1 MIAEPSTQT
10 KADHKFSIFNALITN
25 DHREFYEKI
34 INELIGV
41 SPICN
46 QGKCT
51 AAAISE
57 TATEQEQI
65 TELME
70 RVETFAAELH
80 DGTKNLFDQFYA
92 AKEDFCR
99 SIYCTTAYI
108 KINLIDRTLL
118 ERTCDVRSWA
128 VETAFVEALERI
140 HKISRQLDKFLFE
153 MGEYLDAA
161 KAAFEV
167 PTLETNWTMRDISQ
181 FVDDVRSFGPRKLEL
196 MFNPEVYQQFK
207 TKVDT
212 LAEQLGKGKSQEAT
226 LAMLQKVMKSLEE
239 VHTHVSASC
248 SRLED
253 IGNSYTL
260 YRDLVITTADG
271 IIVANANP
279 QRRNK
284 VLGKSV
290 ANELWFQR
298 SHDSGDAND
307 YAIEKTSHSIV
318 DSGNSLVFS
327 TSIAGSAKSDQ
338 KIGSMGAFFDL
349 AEEAKIIL
357 QDYMPRLDDGDT
369 RDGWYSFFTDMHGKI
384 VGSSDPDIIDVGEQ
398 AHLPRGHRKLKGG
411 GTISSYASV
420 EGNDSAIFSAMSD
433 GYLDFAGLGWS
444 SHLVVPSNEIF
455 ASEANCQ
462 VNGISPDELMR
473 SRLIPDINKDTYVKV
488 QDDKQSIKLISLN
501 GIVFASKL
509 GKRGVALGP
518 VFEQITETGDFATS
532 KMEELLREMAFGEL
546 RLNLQT
552 LETFSKQA
560 IDLIDRNLFERSAA
574 IRWWATDKFLWNA
587 LADPSEENIQ
597 AASRRLRDI
606 NGSYAMYR
614 NLVLANRMG
623 RIIAASNPELIPD
636 MKEARVADHVWFNK
650 AMRSKNFGEYAVQDV
665 GATELER
672 TTRSSLIYSSAV
684 RMNGSRNG
692 DMVGV
697 LGSLFDW
704 VTESGKILKTCLPK
718 DRNGKRIQGCIAFYA
733 SKDFE
738 VIETSDG
745 QIVPLGSTP
754 ELPVGHR
761 ELAAGQSASGVFRLG
776 DHVYIMGSSRSKGY
790 REYEGLG
797 WSSHILRPLF

>member
-1 MIAEPSTQT
+1 MIVQQAP
-10 KADHKFSIFNALITN
+10 AHKFSIFNELITN

-92 AKEDFCR
+92 AKEEFCR

-118 ERTCDVRSWA
+118 ERTCDVRCWA
-128 VETAFVEALERI
+128 IETVFVESLERI
-140 HKISRQLDKFLFE
+140 NKISRSLDNLLHE

-181 FVDDVRSFGPRKLEL
+181 YVDDVRGFGARKKEL
-196 MFNPEVYQQFK
+196 MFDAKVYEQFK
-207 TKVDT
+207 QKVDA
-212 LAEQLGKGKSQEAT
+212 LAEQLGKGKNQEAT
-226 LAMLQKVMKSLEE
+226 LNMLNKTSKNIEE
-239 VHTHVSASC
+239 VHQLVAAAC
-248 SRLED
+248 NRLED
-253 IGNSYTL
+253 VGASYTL
-260 YRDLVITTADG
+260 YRDLVIALPDG
-271 IIVANANP
+271 TIVANAKAD
-279 QRRNK
+279 RRQH
-284 VLGKSV
+284 VLGRSV
-290 ANELWFQR
+290 REESWFQIAN
-298 SHDSGDAND
+298 HPDSTLN
-307 YAIEKTSHSIV
+307 YSIEKTDNSLV

-327 TSIAGSAKSDQ
+327 VGFKGAGKSD
-338 KIGSMGAFFDL
+338 KAIGIMGAFFDL
-349 AEEAKIIL
+349 EEEARIIL
-357 QDYMPRLDDGDT
+357 QDYMPRVNDGDT
-369 RDGWYSFFTDMHGKI
+369 SEGWFSFFTDRLGRI
-384 VGSSDPDIIDVGEQ
+384 VGSSDPAIIEVGAQ
-398 AHLPRGHRKLKGG
+398 AHLPRTHRKLSPGG
-411 GTISSYASV
+411 STSSYATV
-420 EGNDSAIFSAMSD
+420 EGNASAIFSSMSD
-433 GYLDFAGLGWS
+433 GYLDFPGLGWS
-444 SHLVVPSNEIF
+444 SHLVVPSNDIF

-462 VNGISPDELMR
+462 IDGISPDELMR
-473 SRLIPDINKDTYVKV
+473 SRLIPEINKETYVKV

-532 KMEELLREMAFGEL
+532 KMEELLREMAYGEL

-574 IRWWATDKFLWNA
+574 IRWWATDKFFWKA
-587 LADPSEENIQ
+587 LSDPSEENLQ
-597 AASRRLRDI
+597 AAGRRLRDI
-606 NGSYAMYR
+606 NSSYSMYR
-614 NLVLANRMG
+614 NLVLSSRMG
-623 RIIAASNPELIPD
+623 RILAASNPELVPD
-636 MKEARVADHVWFNK
+636 IRDARVADHLWFTQ
-650 AMRSKNFGEYAVQDV
+650 AMRSKSSGEYTVQDV
-665 GATELER
+665 GATDLER
-672 TTRSSLIYSSAV
+672 GSRSSLIFSGAI
-684 RMNGSRNG
+684 RENGARSG
-692 DMVGV
+692 EVIGV

-718 DRNGKRIQGCIAFYA
+718 DRHGKRIQGCIAFYA
-733 SKDFE
+733 SRNDE
-738 VIETSDG
+738 VIETSDA
-745 QIVPLGSTP
+745 QIIPLGSIP
-754 ELPVGHR
+754 ELPAGHR
-761 ELAAGQSASGVFRLG
+761 DLAPGQSASGVLRLG
-776 DHVYIMGSSRSKGY
+776 DNIYIMGSSRSKGY
-790 REYEGLG
+790 REYQGLG
-797 WSSHILRPLF
+797 WSAHILRPLF

>member
-1 MIAEPSTQT
+1 MIVQQAP
-10 KADHKFSIFNALITN
+10 AHKFSIFNELITN

-92 AKEDFCR
+92 AKEEFCR

-118 ERTCDVRSWA
+118 ERTCDVRCWA
-128 VETAFVEALERI
+128 IETVFVESLERI
-140 HKISRQLDKFLFE
+140 NKNSRSLDNLLHE

-181 FVDDVRSFGPRKLEL
+181 YVDDVRSFGARKKEL
-196 MFNPEVYQQFK
+196 MFDIKVYEQFK
-207 TKVDT
+207 QKVDV
-212 LAEQLGKGKSQEAT
+212 LAEQLGKGKNQEAT
-226 LAMLQKVMKSLEE
+226 LNMLNKTIKNIEE
-239 VHTHVSASC
+239 VHLLVSAAC
-248 SRLED
+248 NRLED
-253 IGNSYTL
+253 VGASYTL
-260 YRDLVITTADG
+260 YRDLVIALPDG
-271 IIVANANP
+271 TIVANAKAE
-279 QRRNK
+279 RRSA
-284 VLGKSV
+284 VLGRSV
-290 ANELWFQR
+290 RDESWFQTV
-298 SHDSGDAND
+298 SHPDSNLN
-307 YAIEKTSHSIV
+307 YSIEKTDHSLV
-318 DSGNSLVFS
+318 DDGNSLVFS
-327 TSIAGSAKSDQ
+327 VSFKSVGKSD
-338 KIGSMGAFFDL
+338 KAIGIMGAFFDL
-349 AEEAKIIL
+349 EEEARIIL
-357 QDYMPRLDDGDT
+357 QDYMPRVGDDDT
-369 RDGWYSFFTDMHGKI
+369 SEGWFSFFTDRNGRI
-384 VGSSDPDIIDVGEQ
+384 VGSSDPSLIEVGGQ
-398 AHLPRGHRKLKGG
+398 AHLPRSHRKLTPSGS
-411 GTISSYASV
+411 TCSYANV
-420 EGNDSAIFSAMSD
+420 EGNASAIFSSMSD
-433 GYLDFAGLGWS
+433 GYLDFPGLGWS
-444 SHLVVPSNEIF
+444 SHLVVPSNDIF

-462 VNGISPDELMR
+462 VDGITPDELMR
-473 SRLIPDINKDTYVKV
+473 SRLIPEINKETYVKV

-532 KMEELLREMAFGEL
+532 KMEELLREMAYGEL

-574 IRWWATDKFLWNA
+574 IRWWATDKYFWKA
-587 LADPSEENIQ
+587 LSDPSEENLQ
-597 AASRRLRDI
+597 AAGRRLRDI

-614 NLVLANRMG
+614 NLVLSSRMG
-623 RIIAASNPELIPD
+623 RILAASNPELIPD
-636 MKEARVADHVWFNK
+636 IRDARVADHLWFTQ
-650 AMRSKNFGEYAVQDV
+650 AMRSKSSGEYTVQDV
-665 GATELER
+665 GPTDLER
-672 TTRSSLIYSSAV
+672 GSRSSLIFSGAI
-684 RMNGSRNG
+684 RENGARSG
-692 DMVGV
+692 EVIGV

-718 DRNGKRIQGCIAFYA
+718 DRHGKRIQGCIAFYA
-733 SKDFE
+733 SREDE
-738 VIETSDG
+738 VIESSDAA
-745 QIVPLGSTP
+745 IIPLGSVP
-754 ELPVGHR
+754 DLPAGHR
-761 ELAAGQSASGVFRLG
+761 DLAPGQSASGVLRLG
-776 DHVYIMGSSRSKGY
+776 DNVYIMGSSRSKGY
-790 REYEGLG
+790 REYQGLG
-797 WSSHILRPLF
+797 WSAHILRPLF

>member
-1 MIAEPSTQT
+1 MIVEQKAE
-10 KADHKFSIFNALITN
+10 HKFSIFNSLITN

-128 VETAFVEALERI
+128 VETAFVESLERI
-140 HKISRQLDKFLFE
+140 NKLNKSLDKLLFE

-181 FVDDVRSFGPRKLEL
+181 YVDDVRGFRPRKTEL
-196 MFNPEVYQQFK
+196 MFHHDTYKLFK
-207 TKVDT
+207 EKVDT

-226 LAMLQKVMKSLEE
+226 LNMLQKTIKNLEE
-239 VHTHVSASC
+239 VHQHVAAAC

-253 IGNSYTL
+253 IGSSYTL
-260 YRDLVITTADG
+260 YRDLVITMPDG
-271 IIVANANP
+271 TIVANANP
-279 QRRNK
+279 GRRAQ
-284 VLGKSV
+284 VLGRSV
-290 ANELWFQR
+290 ADEKWFQR
-298 SHDSGDAND
+298 AKAPGDAND
-307 YAIEKTSHSIV
+307 YAIEKTSHSVV
-318 DSGNSLVFS
+318 DTGNSLVFS
-327 TSIAGSAKSDQ
+327 TAIQNHGNGNSW
-338 KIGSMGAFFDL
+338 IGAMGAFFDL
-349 AEEAKIIL
+349 AEEARIIL
-357 QDYMPRLDDGDT
+357 QDYMPRTEEGDT
-369 RDGWYSFFTDMHGKI
+369 NDGWYSFFTDPQGKI
-384 VGSSDPDIIDVGEQ
+384 VGSSDPDIIGVGEQ
-398 AHLPRGHRKLKGG
+398 AHLPRGHRKLQSG

-433 GYLDFAGLGWS
+433 GYLDFSGLGWS
-444 SHLVVPSNEIF
+444 SHLVVPSKDIF

-462 VNGISPDELMR
+462 INGISPDELMR
-473 SRLIPDINKDTYVKV
+473 SRLIPEINKDTYVKV

-574 IRWWATDKFLWNA
+574 IRWWATDKFLWQA
-587 LADPSEENIQ
+587 LADPTEEKLQ
-597 AASRRLRDI
+597 AAGRRLRDI
-606 NGSYAMYR
+606 NGSYSMYR
-614 NLVLANRMG
+614 NLVLSNRMG
-623 RIIAASNPELIPD
+623 RIVAASNPELIPD
-636 MKEARVADHVWFNK
+636 IKDARVADHPWFNR
-650 AMRSKNFGEYAVQDV
+650 AMRSKNAGDYAVQDV
-665 GATELER
+665 GPTDLER
-672 TTRSSLIYSSAV
+672 GSRSSLIFSGAV
-684 RMNGSRNG
+684 RENGSRNG
-692 DMVGV
+692 EVIGV

-733 SKDFE
+733 SRDFE
-738 VIETSDG
+738 VIETSDS

-754 ELPVGHR
+754 ELPAEHR

-790 REYEGLG
+790 REYQGLG
-797 WSSHILRPLF
+797 WSAHILRPLF

>member
-1 MIAEPSTQT
+1 MIVDQKAEN
-10 KADHKFSIFNALITN
+10 KFSIFNSLITN

-128 VETAFVEALERI
+128 VETAFTTALERI
-140 HKISRQLDKFLFE
+140 NKINKSLDKLLFE

-167 PTLETNWTMRDISQ
+167 PTLETNWTMKDIGQ
-181 FVDDVRSFGPRKLEL
+181 FVDDVRGFQPRKLEL
-196 MFNPEVYQQFK
+196 MFNQSVYQQFK
-207 TKVDT
+207 SKVET
-212 LAEQLGKGKSQEAT
+212 LSEQLGKGKSQEAT
-226 LAMLQKVMKSLEE
+226 LGMLQKVMKSLEE
-239 VHTHVSASC
+239 VHQHVAAAC
-248 SRLED
+248 DRLED
-253 IGNSYTL
+253 IGSSYTL
-260 YRDLVITTADG
+260 YRDLVITTSDG
-271 IIVANANP
+271 TVVANANP
-279 QRRNK
+279 ARRAN
-284 VLGKSV
+284 VLGHSV
-290 ANELWFQR
+290 AEETWFKRAQ
-298 SHDSGDAND
+298 DSGDAND
-307 YAIEKTSHSIV
+307 YAIEKTNQSRV
-318 DSGNSLVFS
+318 DAGDSLVFS
-327 TSIAGSAKSDQ
+327 TSIQSTTKNDQ
-338 KIGSMGAFFDL
+338 TIGTMGAFFDL

-357 QDYMPRLDDGDT
+357 QDYMPRTEDGDT
-369 RDGWYSFFTDMHGKI
+369 RDGWYSFFTDSSGRI
-384 VGSSDPDIIDVGEQ
+384 VGSSDPDIIGVGEQ
-398 AHLPRGHRKLKGG
+398 AHLPRGHRKLKSG
-411 GTISSYASV
+411 GTISSYASI

-444 SHLVVPSNEIF
+444 SHLIVPSNEIF

-473 SRLIPDINKDTYVKV
+473 SKLIPEINKDTYVKV

-574 IRWWATDKFLWNA
+574 IRWWATDKFLWQA
-587 LADPSEENIQ
+587 LADPSEENLQ
-597 AASRRLRDI
+597 AANRRLRDI
-606 NGSYAMYR
+606 NSSYAMYR
-614 NLVLANRMG
+614 NLVLSNRMG
-623 RIIAASNPELIPD
+623 RVVAASNPELIPD
-636 MKEARVADHVWFNK
+636 IKDARVADHPWFNK
-650 AMRSKNFGEYAVQDV
+650 SMRSKTFGEYAVQDV

-672 TTRSSLIYSSAV
+672 GSRSSLIYSGAV
-684 RMNGSRNG
+684 RASGSRNG
-692 DMVGV
+692 EVIGV

-733 SKDFE
+733 SRDFE

-754 ELPVGHR
+754 DLPPEHR

-776 DHVYIMGSSRSKGY
+776 EHVYIMGSSRSKGY
-790 REYEGLG
+790 REYQGLG
-797 WSSHILRPLF
+797 WSAHILRPLF

>member
-1 MIAEPSTQT
+1 MIVEQKAEN
-10 KADHKFSIFNALITN
+10 KFSIFNSLITN

-118 ERTCDVRSWA
+118 ERTCDVMSWA
-128 VETAFVEALERI
+128 VETAFTEALERI
-140 HKISRQLDKFLFE
+140 NKSSRSLEKQLFE

-167 PTLETNWTMRDISQ
+167 PTLETNWTMKDISQ
-181 FVDDVRSFGPRKLEL
+181 YVDDVRSYQPRKLEL
-196 MFNPEVYQQFK
+196 MFNLAIYQQFK
-207 TKVDT
+207 QKVDT

-226 LAMLQKVMKSLEE
+226 LNMLQKVIKNLEE
-239 VHTHVSASC
+239 VHQHVAIAC

-253 IGNSYTL
+253 IGSSYTL
-260 YRDLVITTADG
+260 YRDLVITTTDG
-271 IIVANANP
+271 IIIANANAK
-279 QRRNK
+279 RRAH
-284 VLGKSV
+284 VLGRSV
-290 ANELWFQR
+290 ADEAWFKRAQ
-298 SHDSGDAND
+298 DTGDAND
-307 YAIEKTSHSIV
+307 YAIEKTSRSV
-318 DSGNSLVFS
+318 LDSGDCLVFS
-327 TSIAGSAKSDQ
+327 TSIKSASKGDQ
-338 KIGSMGAFFDL
+338 IVGTMGAFFDL
-349 AEEAKIIL
+349 AEEARIIL
-357 QDYMPRLDDGDT
+357 QDYMPRMEDGDT
-369 RDGWYSFFTDMHGKI
+369 KDGWYSFFTDSDGKI
-384 VGSSDPDIIDVGEQ
+384 VGSSDPDIIPVGQ
-398 AHLPRGHRKLKGG
+398 HAHLPRGHRKLTPG
-411 GTISSYASV
+411 GTVSSYASI
-420 EGNDSAIFSAMSD
+420 EGNDSAVFSAMSD
-433 GYLDFAGLGWS
+433 GYLDYAGLGWS
-444 SHLVVPSNEIF
+444 SHLIVPSNEIF

-462 VNGISPDELMR
+462 MNGISPDELMR
-473 SRLIPDINKDTYVKV
+473 SRLIPEINKDTYVKV

-518 VFEQITETGDFATS
+518 VFERITETGDFATA

-574 IRWWATDKFLWNA
+574 IRWWATDKYLWQA
-587 LADPSEENIQ
+587 LVDPSEENVQ
-597 AASRRLRDI
+597 AAGRRLRDV
-606 NGSYAMYR
+606 NGSYSMYR
-614 NLVLANRMG
+614 NLVLSNRMG
-623 RIIAASNPELIPD
+623 RVVAASNPELIPD
-636 MKEARVADHVWFNK
+636 MKDARVADHPWFNK
-650 AMRSKNFGEYAVQDV
+650 SMRCKTFGEYAVQDV
-665 GATELER
+665 GESELER
-672 TTRSSLIYSSAV
+672 GARRSLIYSGAV
-684 RMNGSRNG
+684 RANGARDG
-692 DMVGV
+692 EVVGV

-718 DRNGKRIQGCIAFYA
+718 DRNGKLIQGCIAFYA
-733 SKDFE
+733 SRNFE
-738 VIETSDG
+738 VIETSDA
-745 QIVPLGSTP
+745 QIVPLGTTP
-754 ELPVGHR
+754 ELPPEHR

-776 DHVYIMGSSRSKGY
+776 DRVYIMGSSRSKGY
-790 REYEGLG
+790 REYQGLG
-797 WSSHILRPLF
+797 WSAHILRPLF

>member
-1 MIAEPSTQT
+1 MIVEQKAEN
-10 KADHKFSIFNALITN
+10 KFSIFNSLITN

-118 ERTCDVRSWA
+118 ERTCDVMSWA
-128 VETAFVEALERI
+128 VETAFTEALERI
-140 HKISRQLDKFLFE
+140 NKSSRSLEKLLFE

-167 PTLETNWTMRDISQ
+167 PTLETNWTMKDISQ
-181 FVDDVRSFGPRKLEL
+181 YVDDVRSYQPRKLEL
-196 MFNPEVYQQFK
+196 MFNLAVYQQFK
-207 TKVDT
+207 QKVDT

-226 LAMLQKVMKSLEE
+226 LNMLQKVIKNLED
-239 VHTHVSASC
+239 VHQHVAIAC

-253 IGNSYTL
+253 IGSSYTL
-260 YRDLVITTADG
+260 YRDLVITTSDG
-271 IIVANANP
+271 IIIANANAK
-279 QRRNK
+279 RRAN
-284 VLGKSV
+284 VLGRSV
-290 ANELWFQR
+290 ADEPWFKRAQ
-298 SHDSGDAND
+298 DTGDAND
-307 YAIEKTSHSIV
+307 YAIEKTSRSV
-318 DSGNSLVFS
+318 LDSGDCLVFS
-327 TSIAGSAKSDQ
+327 TSIKSASKGDQ
-338 KIGSMGAFFDL
+338 IVGTMGAFFDL
-349 AEEAKIIL
+349 AEEARIIL
-357 QDYMPRLDDGDT
+357 QDYMPRMEDGDT
-369 RDGWYSFFTDMHGKI
+369 KDGWYSFFTDCDGKI
-384 VGSSDPDIIDVGEQ
+384 VGSSDPDIIPVGQ
-398 AHLPRGHRKLKGG
+398 HAHLPRGHRKLTPGG
-411 GTISSYASV
+411 SISSYASI
-420 EGNDSAIFSAMSD
+420 EGNDAAVFSAMSD
-433 GYLDFAGLGWS
+433 GYLDYAGLGWS
-444 SHLVVPSNEIF
+444 SHLIVPSNEIF

-462 VNGISPDELMR
+462 MNGISPDELMR
-473 SRLIPDINKDTYVKV
+473 SRLIPEINKDTYVKV

-518 VFEQITETGDFATS
+518 VFERITETGDFATA
-532 KMEELLREMAFGEL
+532 KMEELLREMAYGEL

-574 IRWWATDKFLWNA
+574 IRWWATDKYLWQA
-587 LADPSEENIQ
+587 LVDPSEENVQ
-597 AASRRLRDI
+597 AASRRLRDV
-606 NGSYAMYR
+606 NGSYSMYR
-614 NLVLANRMG
+614 NLVLSNRMG
-623 RIIAASNPELIPD
+623 RVVAASNPELIPD
-636 MKEARVADHVWFNK
+636 MKDARVADHPWFNK
-650 AMRSKNFGEYAVQDV
+650 SMRCKTFGEYAVQDV
-665 GATELER
+665 GESDLER
-672 TTRSSLIYSSAV
+672 GGRRSLIYSGAV
-684 RMNGSRNG
+684 RANGARDG
-692 DMVGV
+692 EVVGV

-733 SKDFE
+733 SRNFE
-738 VIETSDG
+738 VIETSDA

-754 ELPVGHR
+754 ELPPEHR

-790 REYEGLG
+790 REYQGLG
-797 WSSHILRPLF
+797 WSAHILRPLF